1 MPNLGA
7 WGYFV
12 TLIIG
17 PWGQDSEW
25 QGLASLFPDGAGS
38 PKDTPAGALSAF
50 EAAVLEEVIAEVDF
64 AEFLADL
71 LVFEHGKPDPRISTE
86 AGWAASG
93 FDRFLHG
100 PH

>member
-1 MPNLGA
+1 MHNLGA

-12 TLIIG
+12 ELIIG
-17 PWGQDSEW
+17 PWGEDGEW
-25 QGLASLFPDGAGS
+25 QGLAPLFPDGARS

-50 EAAVLEEVIAEVDF
+50 EAAVLEEVIAEVGS

-71 LVFEHGKPDPRISTE
+71 LVFEPGKPDPRICTE
-86 AGWAASG
+86 AGWAACG

>member
-1 MPNLGA
+1 MGKLPATRVCWRLR
-7 WGYFV
+7 
-12 TLIIG
+12 
-17 PWGQDSEW
+17 
-25 QGLASLFPDGAGS
+25 GS
-38 PKDTPAGALSAF
+38 RSIPAAPAF
-50 EAAVLEEVIAEVDF
+50 EAALLEEVIAEVDS

-71 LVFEHGKPDPRISTE
+71 LVFEHGKPDPRICTE